1 MKLVSPLILI
11 FFCAQ
16 FLNAQPDESMINEL
30 SVLTWNTAF
39 LPTLSVKKKYQERME
54 EVAQLLLK
62 SDVDVVA
69 LQEVFPKRILKFL
82 RKRLETEFPFSI
94 TTKKKQFLFWQS
106 SGLVVFSKAPIQ
118 YKAEIKFHTKSGFD
132 KFAKKGA
139 LLVEGEKNE
148 NSFQLILT
156 HMQSFPGKSNHE
168 IRMIQLDQIRRELI
182 EPNIME
188 DKLLIMVGDFNVNRH
203 RSADHGDMLYVIQ
216 LEDATQ
222 TLSNQNSFVGFNN
235 SWDAGRTLFFDH
247 ILFNGSATLKSI
259 EFLDMLSSSG
269 SQNLSD
275 HKPLMA
281 KFEF

>member
-1 MKLVSPLILI
+1 MKLVSYLIAI
-11 FFCAQ
+11 FSAQ
-16 FLNAQPDESMINEL
+16 ILLAQPDKSMNQEL

-39 LPTLSVKKKYQERME
+39 LPTLSVKKKYQERAE

-82 RKRLETEFPFSI
+82 TTRLEHEFPFSI
-94 TTKKKQFLFWQS
+94 KTKKKQFLFWQT
-106 SGLVVFSKAPIQ
+106 SGLVVFSKSPIN
-118 YKAEIKFHTKSGFD
+118 YKSEVKFHTKSGFD

-139 LLVEGEKNE
+139 LLIEGEKNE
-148 NSFQLILT
+148 NAFQLILT

-182 EPNIME
+182 EPNMLDE
-188 DKLLIMVGDFNVNRH
+188 KLMILLGDLNVNRH
-203 RSADHGDMLYVIQ
+203 RSIDHGDMLRVIQ

-235 SWDAGRTLFFDH
+235 NWDAGRTLFFDH
-247 ILFNGSATLKSI
+247 ILFNGSAKLKSI